1 MDLAYDVA
9 TMLRA
14 LKHLQPEI
22 LSIQTAFFN
31 KNYRTLSLKGVAAAL
46 AAVMV
51 VLPKM
56 IASSPLK
63 LLTPSCR
70 TTPKTLPLFARSES
84 NITMLNQHER

>member
-9 TMLRA
+9 AMLRA
-14 LKHLQPEI
+14 LKRSRPNS

-31 KNYRTLSLKGVAAAL
+31 NNYRTLSLKGVAAAL

-56 IASSPLK
+56 IASSPPQATHT
-63 LLTPSCR
+63 LLQDN
-70 TTPKTLPLFARSES
+70 A
-84 NITMLNQHER
+84 